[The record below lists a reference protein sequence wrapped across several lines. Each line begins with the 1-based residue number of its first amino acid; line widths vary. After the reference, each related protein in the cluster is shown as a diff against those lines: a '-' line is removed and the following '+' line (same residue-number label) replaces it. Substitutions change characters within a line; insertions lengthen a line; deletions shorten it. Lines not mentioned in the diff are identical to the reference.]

1 MVCNRTNLP
10 ASSITPIVIT
20 CTDFGIIQDQRRPV
34 SPSLPSPPQAG
45 LCTEGRREDLLIALE
60 PEVAS
65 VYCHSLRLHELV
77 HEGSDR
83 VSVYVP
89 SRGEE
94 ARTGAAVEMVR
105 GGWTECWLAVRGKKA
120 VVENWGQWLKRLLKR
135 STTKKF
141 KD

>member
-1 MVCNRTNLP
+1 MT
-10 ASSITPIVIT
+10 STTP
-20 CTDFGIIQDQRRPV
+20 
-34 SPSLPSPPQAG
+34 LPQAG

-83 VSVYVP
+83 VSVFVP

-94 ARTGAAVEMVR
+94 SRTGAAVEMVR
-105 GGWTECWLAVRGKKA
+105 GEGPLWRWSEVRG
-120 VVENWGQWLKRLLKR
+120 R
-135 STTKKF
+135 
-141 KD
+141 